1 MEKALWL
8 EERRKGIGANQFN
21 SLPMPERF
29 WAYTEKKGDCIIWT
43 GAVNGNGYGCLR
55 LNGKAIT
62 ASRKAFELYNGKIPD
77 GLFILHRCDNPLCV
91 NPEHLFAGTHQDNMR
106 DRDIKGRVGG
116 IAISSVGEGNVKAKL
131 TEQDVLAIRSSTEG
145 SRALG
150 KKYGVH
156 RVTIQGIRRKKIWR
170 HI

>member
-29 WAYTEKKGDCIIWT
+29 WAYTEKRGDCLVWT
-43 GAVNGNGYGCLR
+43 GAVNKNGYGCIR
-55 LNGKAIT
+55 INGKSIT
-62 ASRKAFELYNGKIPD
+62 ASRKAFELSKGKIPN

-91 NPEHLFAGTHQDNMR
+91 NPEHLFAGTHRDNMH
-106 DRDIKGRVGG
+106 DRDSKGRMGG
-116 IAISSVGEGNVKAKL
+116 VAISSKGEGNVKAKL
-131 TEQDVLAIRSSTEG
+131 TAVDVLTIRSSAEG
-145 SRALG
+145 SRKLG
-150 KKYGVH
+150 KQYGVD
-156 RVTIQGIRRKKIWR
+156 RVTIQGIRRRSIWR